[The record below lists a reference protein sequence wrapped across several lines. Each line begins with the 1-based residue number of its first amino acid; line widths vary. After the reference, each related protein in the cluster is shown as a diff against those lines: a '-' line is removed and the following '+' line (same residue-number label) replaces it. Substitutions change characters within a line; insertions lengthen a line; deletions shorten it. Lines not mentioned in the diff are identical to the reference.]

1 MQELISQYLHQYNEF
16 KHWSPSHLAALF
28 VSLSCIVMIPLYSK
42 HYLSEK
48 AQYRLG
54 AAIGILIA
62 CSLLA
67 WNLMVAASGNYSL
80 QKDLPLQLC
89 RFANLNVVLVMVWRK
104 QWWFELLYFWALAGM
119 LQASITPDLK
129 EDYPHFLY
137 FRYWIGHTGMIL
149 ALVYAAVVYQM
160 RPQFKHVLKA
170 MVGINVFMLFA
181 ALVNV
186 LIGANYFWICNKP
199 PTASILDYLGPWPWY
214 IFFAE
219 FVALANFSLAY
230 LPWLLVDYIQKKQS
244 NTE

>member
-1 MQELISQYLHQYNEF
+1 MQEVIFQYLHNYIEF
-16 KHWSPSHLAALF
+16 KHWSNTHLSALL
-28 VSLSCIVMIPLYSK
+28 VSLLAIVFIPIYSK
-42 HYLSEK
+42 KYLSEQ
-48 AQYRLG
+48 AQYKLG
-54 AAIGILIA
+54 AFIGIVIA
-62 CSLLA
+62 SSLLA
-67 WNLMVAASGNYSL
+67 WNILVAMSGNYSL

-89 RFANLNVVLVMVWRK
+89 RFANLSVVMVMVWRK

-160 RPQFKHVLKA
+160 RPQFKHVIKA
-170 MVGINVFMLFA
+170 MIGINVFMLVA
-181 ALVNV
+181 AVVNI
-186 LIGANYFWICNKP
+186 LLDANYFWICNKP

-214 IFFAE
+214 VFFAE

-230 LPWLLVDYIQKKQS
+230 VPWLLIDYINKNKKG
-244 NTE
+244 N